1 MLYNC
6 LFKCNMPPADIEE
19 KYFRQSLDLK
29 CEDACYSDFLKMSN
43 EGFNKVKIGRINEER
58 ETCMSGCFIPR
69 RGTTDSQMCMEKCN
83 VQYDK

>member
-1 MLYNC
+1 
-6 LFKCNMPPADIEE
+6 
-19 KYFRQSLDLK
+19 
-29 CEDACYSDFLKMSN
+29 MSN